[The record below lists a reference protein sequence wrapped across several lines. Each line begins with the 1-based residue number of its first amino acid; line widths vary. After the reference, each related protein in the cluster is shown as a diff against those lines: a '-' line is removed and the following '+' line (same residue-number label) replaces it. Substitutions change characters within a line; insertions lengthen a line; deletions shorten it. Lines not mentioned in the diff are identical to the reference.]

1 LSERLATTGL
11 GAMTGSSHLPRGTSM
26 RPPELPDV
34 ARAILKNVIVSLGAT
49 GLISPADAERLIQQL
64 GLDDA

>member
-1 LSERLATTGL
+1 
-11 GAMTGSSHLPRGTSM
+11 M